1 MRVVI
6 AMLLGCTLGTQQLLA
21 QATSPGTQAD
31 PLSQAMR
38 SAWNGA
44 KLNLRESA
52 EQMPEA
58 DYNFKPVDAVR
69 TFGQVIAHVAGSN
82 YEYCSLAKGEKTP
95 FTEDA
100 FEKSAKTKAD
110 VVKAIT
116 DAIAY
121 CDAGLRHPDRRGPC
135 PDGLGA
141 RAVRV
146 RSRASVRSSATSR
159 TLRNIMAIW

>member
-6 AMLLGCTLGTQQLLA
+6 AMLLGCTLGTEQLLA

-69 TFGQVIAHVAGSN
+69 TFGG
-82 YEYCSLAKGEKTP
+82 
-95 FTEDA
+95 
-100 FEKSAKTKAD
+100 
-110 VVKAIT
+110 
-116 DAIAY
+116 
-121 CDAGLRHPDRRGPC
+121 
-135 PDGLGA
+135 
-141 RAVRV
+141 
-146 RSRASVRSSATSR
+146 
-159 TLRNIMAIW
+159 

>member
-6 AMLLGCTLGTQQLLA
+6 AMLLGCTLGTEQLLA

-69 TFGQVIAHVAGSN
+69 TFGEVIAHVAGSN
-82 YEYCSLAKGEKTP
+82 YRYLLACQGR
-95 FTEDA
+95 ED
-100 FEKSAKTKAD
+100 T
-110 VVKAIT
+110 V
-116 DAIAY
+116 
-121 CDAGLRHPDRRGPC
+121 HRRC
-135 PDGLGA
+135 
-141 RAVRV
+141 V
-146 RSRASVRSSATSR
+146 
-159 TLRNIMAIW
+159 